1 MICKILGLF
10 ANTLTADDK
19 YSLLKRENLTEPIQ
33 MQLSNK
39 QKNFF
44 RFFFLVHFLNLDQI
58 LNILKKKIT
67 LLGHVLPKLRTGK
80 DVVR

>member
-1 MICKILGLF
+1 M
-10 ANTLTADDK
+10 
-19 YSLLKRENLTEPIQ
+19 EPIQ

>member
-44 RFFFLVHFLNLDQI
+44 RFFFGTFFKSRSNFEHLE
-58 LNILKKKIT
+58 KKDNPLRPRVTEIT
-67 LLGHVLPKLRTGK
+67 DWKRRG
-80 DVVR
+80 